1 MSNFDLRT
9 TEGGKDMKSLGQ
21 GVSLGVALTVK
32 RLHHVLTL
40 WKPEERV
47 FCVLM
52 AVQLQSHW
60 RSDCRDLGFFFTLD
74 KQISLTPGAV

>member
-40 WKPEERV
+40 
-47 FCVLM
+47 
-52 AVQLQSHW
+52 
-60 RSDCRDLGFFFTLD
+60 
-74 KQISLTPGAV
+74 